1 MNKIIERIKNNFA
14 KNKIILGVLIILW
27 IIIAVVTI
35 NGYKETLGKESFGNM
50 EYNYV
55 EVLNPNRKLTQIV
68 DAIDGV
74 DAISVRMEV
83 YIKNNSNVNI
93 EVVGLSSN
101 KTYGEKTMRISKVLG
116 ASFNTVGLDKSL
128 DTKIDKKIKI
138 IISTNDDNGA
148 IGVWCSFDN
157 VLEGTLYAT
166 GENLNGSMSA
176 RFLYKSEMYKI
187 LNDTILAV
195 LIVFI
200 TISILYALLLEP
212 KLEILYTLTA
222 LVIGLIFVVVLTPI
236 SGPDEEYHYRAALQ
250 VSNKLLGKENP
261 DIIEDLYISYRNSVP
276 NFNVG
281 QAYRTVIEQFDNEMP
296 SLEGR
301 RMYDLERGY
310 VYWYDACYMPQA
322 IGITVCRLL
331 GLNFFKVYYSG
342 RICSLLFYTFC
353 VYVALKKTPVFKSL
367 FGIMA
372 TLPICIQQSV
382 AYGQDM
388 WIYGLSLVVFGYF
401 LKWYFSKEKIDWK
414 EYICV
419 LIFDALLCP
428 CKTVY
433 SLFMVPYL
441 FLPDERFHSKK
452 HKWIALGIL
461 MVPVLRVVGYQI
473 IERVWIAITHPIH
486 AEDTGTS
493 TFHEVEVFFSLQYIA
508 AHPIETVQI
517 IFRTIRAEA
526 KSWFAGAI
534 GRYLSGLTLIL
545 PSSMSYLI
553 TGILLI
559 SAFVFEK
566 NQMSGLIRLVL
577 LGVCFMIFAFTML
590 VMLTGWTDIKDEYVL
605 GIQGRYFTPTLTYI
619 FSTFNN
625 KKVYLPKNA
634 DLYIFYAQ
642 LIILFETVV
651 YMLSYTFVY

>member
-1 MNKIIERIKNNFA
+1 MNKIIERIKSNFA
-14 KNKIILGVLIILW
+14 KNKIILGVLILLW
-27 IIIAVVTI
+27 VIVAVVTL

-55 EVLNPNRKLTQIV
+55 EVLNSDRKLTQIV
-68 DAIDGV
+68 DAVDGV
-74 DAISVRMEV
+74 DAVSVRMEV
-83 YIKNNSNVNI
+83 YIKNNSEIKI

-101 KTYGEKTMRISKVLG
+101 KTYGEKTMKVSKVLG
-116 ASFNTVGLDKSL
+116 ASFNTVGLNEPL
-128 DTKIDKKIKI
+128 DTKKDKKIKI
-138 IISTNDDNGA
+138 EVTTNDDNDA
-148 IGVWCSFDN
+148 IGVWCSFNN
-157 VLEGTLYAT
+157 VLEGLLYASD
-166 GENLNGSMSA
+166 GNLNGSMSA
-176 RFLYKSEMYKI
+176 RFLYKSEMYKV
-187 LNDTILAV
+187 LNDTVLTV

-200 TISILYALLLEP
+200 TLSIFYALLFGLE
-212 KLEILYTLTA
+212 LEVLYTLVV

-250 VSNKLLGKENP
+250 VSNRLLHKEDPN
-261 DIIEDLYISYRNSVP
+261 IIEDLYISYRNSVP

-281 QAYRTVIEQFDNEMP
+281 QAYRTVIEQFNNEMP

-342 RICSLLFYTFC
+342 RICSLLFYTLC
-353 VYVALKKTPVFKSL
+353 VFIALKQTPVLKSL

-388 WIYGLSLVVFGYF
+388 WIFGLSLVVFAYF
-401 LKWYFSKEKIDWK
+401 LKWYFSSEKISK
-414 EYICV
+414 SEYIFV
-419 LIFDALLCP
+419 LIVDALLCP

-433 SLFMVPYL
+433 SLFMIPYL
-441 FLPDERFHSKK
+441 FLPDDRFYSKK
-452 HKWIALGIL
+452 HKWIALVIL
-461 MVPVLRVVGYQI
+461 MIPAIRVLGNQI
-473 IERVWIAITHPIH
+473 FERIFVAITHPIS

-493 TFHEVEVFFSLQYIA
+493 TFHEVEVFFSLQYIVS
-508 AHPIETVQI
+508 HPIETIQI

-545 PSSMSYLI
+545 PSGMSYLI

-559 SAFVFEK
+559 SAFVFE
-566 NQMSGLIRLVL
+566 NNHMSGLIRIVL
-577 LGVCFMIFAFTML
+577 LGVCFMIFAFTVL